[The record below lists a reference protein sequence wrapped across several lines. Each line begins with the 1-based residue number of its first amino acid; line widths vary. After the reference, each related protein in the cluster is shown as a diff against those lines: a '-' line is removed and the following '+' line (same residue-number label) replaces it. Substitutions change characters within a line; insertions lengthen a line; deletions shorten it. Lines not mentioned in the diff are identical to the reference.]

1 MPAGT
6 AICSI
11 SLAPGS
17 TSYLRSQEK
26 RAVPNIFVH
35 TDAFARHVYYTEEEE
50 EEGQW
55 ARGLS
60 GTLKIWTAIFIT
72 RVCRLPPQRESVLK
86 GTPTIVP
93 GTARDAETCAVC
105 ATSPSVGGAGE
116 LRCRGQPAR
125 HVRRN

>member
-50 EEGQW
+50 GQW

-60 GTLKIWTAIFIT
+60 GTLKIWTAIFYNSC
-72 RVCRLPPQRESVLK
+72 VSPPSSEGKCAQRD
-86 GTPTIVP
+86 TNRC
-93 GTARDAETCAVC
+93 ARNCA
-105 ATSPSVGGAGE
+105 
-116 LRCRGQPAR
+116 
-125 HVRRN
+125 